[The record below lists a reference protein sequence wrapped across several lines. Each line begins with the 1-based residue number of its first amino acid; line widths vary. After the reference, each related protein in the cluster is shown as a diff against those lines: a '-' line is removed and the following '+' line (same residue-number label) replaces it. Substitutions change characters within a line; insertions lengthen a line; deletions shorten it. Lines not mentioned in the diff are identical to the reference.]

1 MEALQNLDKDVGR
14 GCFGVE
20 LTKPAL
26 GEKIDIS
33 KTKRVPVHISKCGC
47 LSSFFICINVYLYT
61 YNTESDPISQ
71 LAQYKSLKLYKVN
84 LKDRETELV
93 QESWDGPEDAHQLF
107 SIKDTIK
114 NVSETSPKDAYFYQ
128 VIGVT
133 EDKEECTFTSHPFY
147 LTK

>member
-33 KTKRVPVHISKCGC
+33 KTKRVPVHISKCP
-47 LSSFFICINVYLYT
+47 LHFSFAWIFIYMY
-61 YNTESDPISQ
+61 TESDPISQ

-114 NVSETSPKDAYFYQ
+114 KVTETSSNDAYFYQ
-128 VIGVT
+128 VIGIT
-133 EDKEECTFTSHPFY
+133 EDKEECTFSSHPFY
-147 LTK
+147 FTK